1 MLQRSLNGQNVLAS
15 CMRSLLD
22 QKETLGAAR
31 ELLSKMCRFFE
42 AEEGFMHFF
51 IQSGKVIRWDQKQ
64 ETIRTMDKKLPS
76 FQLRSYWE
84 ELLAGGKQVIVK
96 DAAQLAGRDD
106 TSYQVLKESGTQSF
120 CLTPIC
126 AGKRLLGFM
135 GLRNI
140 ARYWL

>member
-64 ETIRTMDKKLPS
+64 
-76 FQLRSYWE
+76 
-84 ELLAGGKQVIVK
+84 
-96 DAAQLAGRDD
+96 
-106 TSYQVLKESGTQSF
+106 
-120 CLTPIC
+120 
-126 AGKRLLGFM
+126 
-135 GLRNI
+135 
-140 ARYWL
+140 